1 MRLGAIYRNI
11 PNVYS
16 CNDGTYSTARL
27 PYACSRRGGRLSD
40 QPAQSGGGGSALLQI
55 VDVPLSAIQIDRS
68 LFQGR
73 EKAYSKRSVDNILA
87 AVESG
92 AFVWENLDPITL
104 WRSPD
109 GKLFLLSG
117 HSRLH
122 AFTIL
127 AKAGASV
134 DGKRFDRIP
143 AKIRTGDLRAAQ
155 RLALE
160 SNTLSTK
167 ETDIERAGY
176 YVRQRQEGVK
186 ESEIKEQIRRNEDR
200 NAPNIYAY
208 TFLSPFGR
216 TWAALKQIG
225 EGTDQTATLVKSFA
239 RWIGTARAKYRG
251 LTNEHETE
259 LFAWLTDQ
267 RGYGTGSNQVS
278 NERDFLAKVDY
289 LIQKNSFL
297 GKWDSSQPLNIL
309 GAMQKSPAEAQFD
322 AQIRERQKQI
332 ADMEK
337 AIKDKTRDLTARGA
351 NKSDLAR
358 VLSPIEAELRN
369 ARADLQRLLLKRSEV
384 VEYSKRE
391 ATLFGVGRIIAPWQS
406 AKDSRQ
412 GCKHTGYSTTTEG
425 RGGCSWH
432 GGYRAGQ
439 YDAVAAQWRS
449 GMKRALRAKGL
460 QVPIN
465 ENSLLRKYR
474 QSIGP
479 YPTLSEFR
487 AGVGMLQYRPKTG
500 CACGCNSCNSLLVV

>member
-1 MRLGAIYRNI
+1 MRLGAIYLNI

-55 VDVPLSAIQIDRS
+55 VDVPLSAIHIDRS

-73 EKAYSKRSVDNILA
+73 EKAFSQRSVNNILA

-127 AKAGASV
+127 AKAGSSV

-167 ETDIERAGY
+167 ETDVERAGY
-176 YVRQRQEGVK
+176 YVRLRLDGAK
-186 ESEIKEQIRRNEDR
+186 EADIKEQIRRNEDR
-200 NAPNIYAY
+200 NGPNIYAF
-208 TFLSPFGR
+208 TFLSPSGR
-216 TWAALKQIG
+216 AWAALKQIG

-239 RWIGTARAKYRG
+239 RWIGTARAKYP
-251 LTNEHETE
+251 LTNDHETE

-289 LIQKNSFL
+289 LIQKNSLL

-309 GAMQKSPAEAQFD
+309 GAMQKSPAEAAYD

-332 ADMEK
+332 ADMDKSIREK
-337 AIKDKTRDLTARGA
+337 SADLTKRGA
-351 NKSDLAR
+351 SKTDLAR
-358 VLSPIEAELRN
+358 VLSPMETELRN
-369 ARADLQRLLLKRSEV
+369 ARADLQSLLLKRSEV

-391 ATLFGVGRIIAPWQS
+391 ATLFGIG
-406 AKDSRQ
+406 
-412 GCKHTGYSTTTEG
+412 
-425 RGGCSWH
+425 
-432 GGYRAGQ
+432 
-439 YDAVAAQWRS
+439 
-449 GMKRALRAKGL
+449 AL
-460 QVPIN
+460 
-465 ENSLLRKYR
+465 KYR
-474 QSIGP
+474 
-479 YPTLSEFR
+479 R
-487 AGVGMLQYRPKTG
+487 KKG

>member
-1 MRLGAIYRNI
+1 MRLGAIYRNV
-11 PNVYS
+11 PNVYA

-27 PYACSRRGGRLSD
+27 PYACSRRGGRMSD
-40 QPAQSGGGGSALLQI
+40 QPAQSGGGGSALLNI
-55 VDVPLSAIQIDRS
+55 VDVPLSAIHVDRS

-73 EKAYSKRSVDNILA
+73 EKAYSQRSVNNILA

-127 AKAGASV
+127 SKAGATV

-143 AKIRTGDLRAAQ
+143 AKIRTGDLGAAQ

-176 YVRQRQEGVK
+176 YMRLRQSGTK
-186 ESEIKEQIRRNEDR
+186 ESDIKEQIRRNEDR
-200 NAPNIYAY
+200 NGPNIYAF
-208 TFLSPFGR
+208 TFLSPSGR
-216 TWAALKQIG
+216 TWASLKQIG

-239 RWIGTARAKYRG
+239 RWIGTARAKHRG

-259 LFAWLTDQ
+259 LFAWLTEQ

-289 LIQKNSFL
+289 LIQKNAVL
-297 GKWDSSQPLNIL
+297 GKWDNSQPLNIM
-309 GAMQKSPAEAQFD
+309 GAMQKSPAEAAYD

-332 ADMEK
+332 ADMDK
-337 AIKDKTRDLTARGA
+337 AIRDKAADLTKRGA
-351 NKSDLAR
+351 SKSDLAR
-358 VLSPIEAELRN
+358 VLAPMETELRN
-369 ARADLQRLLLKRSEV
+369 ARADLQNLLLKRSEV

-391 ATLFGVGRIIAPWQS
+391 STLFGIGALKYRR
-406 AKDSRQ
+406 K
-412 GCKHTGYSTTTEG
+412 K
-425 RGGCSWH
+425 GCS
-432 GGYRAGQ
+432 
-439 YDAVAAQWRS
+439 
-449 GMKRALRAKGL
+449 
-460 QVPIN
+460 
-465 ENSLLRKYR
+465 
-474 QSIGP
+474 
-479 YPTLSEFR
+479 
-487 AGVGMLQYRPKTG
+487 
-500 CACGCNSCNSLLVV
+500 CGCNSCNSLLVV